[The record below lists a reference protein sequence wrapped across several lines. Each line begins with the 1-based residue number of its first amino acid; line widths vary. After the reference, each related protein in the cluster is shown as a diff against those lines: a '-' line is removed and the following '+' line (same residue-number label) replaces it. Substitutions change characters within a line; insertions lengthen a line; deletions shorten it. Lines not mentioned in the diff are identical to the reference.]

1 VMGRAGP
8 GRAAGAGRSRVGR
21 PARAA
26 GQGRA
31 GRGRADGPRA
41 WPGGAR
47 PRQAGLAADALLGG
61 AWPRQAG
68 LAVSTRCGAGPGG
81 QRAAEARRGRVRRC
95 RARCAVPGGVRPG
108 QGRAA
113 GMRCRMGSDRG
124 RAVRGEQG
132 PGRRRAGSRGGWCV
146 GSREPGRRRA
156 GKNVKMGWFER
167 DSQIGCLWQ
176 TE

>member
-1 VMGRAGP
+1 MGRAGP
-8 GRAAGAGRSRVGR
+8 GRAAGARRSRVGR
-21 PARAA
+21 PVRAA

-68 LAVSTRCGAGPGG
+68 PADSARCGAGPGG
-81 QRAAEARRGRVRRC
+81 QRAAEARRGWVRWC

-113 GMRCRMGSDRG
+113 GTRCRMGSDRG

-132 PGRRRAGSRGGWCV
+132 AGAQESGEPEWPVRGEQG
-146 GSREPGRRRA
+146 A
-156 GKNVKMGWFER
+156 GAQESGEERKNGLV
-167 DSQIGCLWQ
+167 
-176 TE
+176 